1 MQRTIA
7 LITQQLS
14 IVLGQYMIRLAD
26 ESSRMAKRNMNRHE
40 CVLLRH
46 GVLLVF
52 GAPCQL
58 QSLAG
63 QEHGRTIP
71 LAEVGPGEWRVWSCP
86 IPAIHPVP
94 DIRRSSGGS
103 DASRVDSPVRG
114 DVVDLAARD
123 TDVH

>member
-14 IVLGQYMIRLAD
+14 IVLSQYMIRLPD

-71 LAEVGPGEWRVWSCP
+71 LADIGQHFRSVNLAGTMPHPDLGGRHEAAAISGACQYGGPCGRE
-86 IPAIHPVP
+86 
-94 DIRRSSGGS
+94 
-103 DASRVDSPVRG
+103 
-114 DVVDLAARD
+114 
-123 TDVH
+123 

>member
-14 IVLGQYMIRLAD
+14 IVLGQYMIRLPD

-71 LAEVGPGEWRVWSCP
+71 LAEVGPEEWCVWSCP
-86 IPAIHPVP
+86 IPAIQPVP
-94 DIRRSSGGS
+94 DIGHSIGGVDRTPRGSIERGSRRRSRSHR
-103 DASRVDSPVRG
+103 A
-114 DVVDLAARD
+114 
-123 TDVH
+123 